1 MIVVVRMRMVV
12 LLRLLGRV
20 DVLRRVQVG
29 NVVFVQIFVVV
40 FHGASSF

>member
-1 MIVVVRMRMVV
+1 MLM

-20 DVLRRVQVG
+20 DVLRRVKVG

-40 FHGASSF
+40 FNGASSL